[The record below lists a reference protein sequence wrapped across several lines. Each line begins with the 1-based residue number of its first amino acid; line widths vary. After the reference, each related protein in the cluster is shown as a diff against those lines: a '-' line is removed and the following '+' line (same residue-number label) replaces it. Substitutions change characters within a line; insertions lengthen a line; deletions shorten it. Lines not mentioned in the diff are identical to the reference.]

1 MSSSSSATEHTAAV
15 ATTKERATTG
25 LGEGMECHGQC
36 KVELSGPSI
45 CLTDSRKIG
54 SVHGSERGA
63 GI

>member
-15 ATTKERATTG
+15 ATTKERATG